1 MEKLFDAWA
10 IELPYDYPAMAGV
23 LFWGE
28 PPAHARGVRTATFK
42 TRREAREAKAKCPK
56 GSKVIPV
63 SVKIA
68 RTYLSYNA
76 EVSGAG
82 TASAGLPGCASNGN
96 YNERT
101 EK

>member
-68 RTYLSYNA
+68 RTYLSYNV
-76 EVSGAG
+76 E
-82 TASAGLPGCASNGN
+82 GN
-96 YNERT
+96 RRPATTDFQEGD
-101 EK
+101 KA